1 MFDDLFKGDLPRFS
15 INFGV
20 ITLVHKIHDS
30 NLIQQYR
37 PICKVALFGQGIL
50 SELRK
55 FSPKWQPTY

>member
-20 ITLVHKIHDS
+20 ITLVHKIHDA
-30 NLIQQYR
+30 

-55 FSPKWQPTY
+55 FSPKSQPTY